1 MTPATSA
8 VRRHSG
14 IGPGTEPLDSKG
26 AKVTLTA
33 EAAESASGRF
43 GELRAAA
50 ERQRLRARIRATAD
64 VYANAADDLGLC
76 ALANV
81 RSSISGVRRLVV
93 DLSCASRRF
102 RALLVRVD
110 FLFERI
116 LQVGRRLL
124 ELRDASSKRPAQ
136 FGQLARTEDYQRNH
150 KNDDEFRHTEGT
162 EHGVTPEMT

>member
-50 ERQRLRARIRATAD
+50 GI
-64 VYANAADDLGLC
+64 VCAADLRLGSTSMPHTTPTTYMAPNGKQYVVVVTTGVNAF
-76 ALANV
+76 AL
-81 RSSISGVRRLVV
+81 
-93 DLSCASRRF
+93 
-102 RALLVRVD
+102 
-110 FLFERI
+110 E
-116 LQVGRRLL
+116 
-124 ELRDASSKRPAQ
+124 
-136 FGQLARTEDYQRNH
+136 
-150 KNDDEFRHTEGT
+150 
-162 EHGVTPEMT
+162 